1 MMEDKENGRGSS
13 AHTHSDPG
21 SGGSTRERSS
31 VVWFLSLC
39 MQFVVPVSPLA
50 RAAQGTVSSFTAM
63 AKRCSSRDLVQGTNE
78 LLFPM
83 PVHKVF

>member
-1 MMEDKENGRGSS
+1 MVSI
-13 AHTHSDPG
+13 
-21 SGGSTRERSS
+21 
-31 VVWFLSLC
+31 LC

-63 AKRCSSRDLVQGTNE
+63 AKRCSSGDLVQGTNE